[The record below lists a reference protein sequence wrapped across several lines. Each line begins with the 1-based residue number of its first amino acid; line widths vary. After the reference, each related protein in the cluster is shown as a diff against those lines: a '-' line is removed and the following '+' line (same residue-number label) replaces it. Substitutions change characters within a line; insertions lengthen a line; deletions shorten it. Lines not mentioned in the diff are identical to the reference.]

1 MPNAR
6 REEEIMNTMNTAT
19 TFSDTGLYLKLKT
32 RHLAVLGVT
41 ATFLAIRVVEGLL
54 PALSA

>member
-1 MPNAR
+1 
-6 REEEIMNTMNTAT
+6 MNTMNTAT